1 MSSPSSPETTTNPD
15 RTTSG
20 EQPAGENKGMC
31 EVALARA
38 GKAID
43 DELGLN
49 LTSLKG
55 KPPGVIAKELIFAAI
70 AVAAVIVLIAV
81 THG

>member
-1 MSSPSSPETTTNPD
+1 MSSPSAPESASNPD
-15 RTTSG
+15 RTASG
-20 EQPAGENKGMC
+20 EQAAGEGKGLC

-55 KPPGVIAKELIFAAI
+55 KPPGVVAKELIFAVI
-70 AVAAVIVLIAV
+70 AVAAVVVLITV
-81 THG
+81 THE